1 MPGTLLAAM
10 LAPVPVQ
17 QQTMPSSASPA
28 ATVSAT
34 CPHTAVP
41 LQTTCLYSLVTTGM
55 SGLIESSHERCDTPN
70 MKVTQT
76 RRPSKGDALKPTL
89 ANILPQ
95 EGY

>member
-1 MPGTLLAAM
+1 
-10 LAPVPVQ
+10 
-17 QQTMPSSASPA
+17 
-28 ATVSAT
+28 
-34 CPHTAVP
+34 
-41 LQTTCLYSLVTTGM
+41 M